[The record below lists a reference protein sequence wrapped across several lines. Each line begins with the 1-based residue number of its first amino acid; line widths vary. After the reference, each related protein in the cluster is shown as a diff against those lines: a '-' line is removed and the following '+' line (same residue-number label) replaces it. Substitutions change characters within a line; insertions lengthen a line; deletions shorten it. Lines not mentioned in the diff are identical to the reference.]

1 MTRNDT
7 DTPRQVRHTKRRS
20 TYRVNVLE
28 PIGPLPP
35 EIYWRRRALAI
46 GVAVVVVVLFVW
58 LISSLGGGDSPETA
72 NTAVSADVTVPS
84 AAPTSAAID
93 TGVPGQ
99 NNTDSTPSAQQ
110 STSPATT
117 NGQPVAVTPGQCADQ
132 SLAVKATVEHPTY
145 RVGEK
150 PKFGLVIT
158 NIGTTQCERDL
169 GAGQQLFVYTIDG
182 ATRLWSNTDCYPP
195 TDPLIKSLKP
205 GEQALYSVDW
215 SGTTSQPECQGD
227 RVAVGPGA
235 YTVVAQLG
243 AIKSTPEPFNIG

>member
-1 MTRNDT
+1 VTRNDT
-7 DTPRQVRHTKRRS
+7 DTPRQVRHTKRCS

-72 NTAVSADVTVPS
+72 NTAVTADVTVPS

-99 NNTDSTPSAQQ
+99 NNTDSTAGTQSSA
-110 STSPATT
+110 ATT
-117 NGQPVAVTPGQCADQ
+117 NGQPVAAPPGQCPDQ

-182 ATRLWSNTDCYPP
+182 AMRLWSNTDCYPP

-215 SGTTSQPECQGD
+215 SGTTSQPDCQGD
-227 RVAVGPGA
+227 RVAVAPGA

-243 AIKSTPEPFNIG
+243 AVKSTPEPFNIG